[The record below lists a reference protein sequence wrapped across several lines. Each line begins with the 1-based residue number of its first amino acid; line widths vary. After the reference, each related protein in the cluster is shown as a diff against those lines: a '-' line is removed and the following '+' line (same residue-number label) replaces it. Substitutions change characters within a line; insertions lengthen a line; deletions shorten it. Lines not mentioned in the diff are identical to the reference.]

1 MVVGSC
7 GGTIWARSAS
17 MPSSWRRPASPQTAR
32 YIPNPL
38 PRLAYATPPHGWK
51 ETMRYRAP
59 GDLTQPQAQGWFNES
74 KRVYQATIA
83 AMRKD
88 GVIR

>member
-1 MVVGSC
+1 MAG
-7 GGTIWARSAS
+7 
-17 MPSSWRRPASPQTAR
+17 SPQTAR